1 MADETMQ
8 RFFGGSPL
16 GVVVRLVL
24 LSILIGVLLSALGVD
39 PWNILPTLERLVRRV
54 LDMGWEAFAWV
65 WRYFVLGA
73 IIVFPIWLIVRLTRS
88 ARGQP

>member
-1 MADETMQ
+1 MADETMR

-16 GVVVRLVL
+16 GVIVRLIL
-24 LSILIGVLLSALGVD
+24 LSILIGVVLSALGVD
-39 PWNILPTLERLVRRV
+39 PWNIIPTLQRLIRRV
-54 LDMGWEAFAWV
+54 FDLGWEAFDWV

-73 IIVFPIWLIVRLTRS
+73 IVVFPIWLIIRFTRR

>member
-1 MADETMQ
+1 MADETMY

-16 GVVVRLVL
+16 GVIVRLIL
-24 LSILIGVLLSALGVD
+24 LSILIGVVLSALGVD
-39 PWNILPTLERLVRRV
+39 PWNILPTLERLVRRI
-54 LDMGWEAFAWV
+54 LDMGWEVFAWV

-88 ARGQP
+88 ARRQP